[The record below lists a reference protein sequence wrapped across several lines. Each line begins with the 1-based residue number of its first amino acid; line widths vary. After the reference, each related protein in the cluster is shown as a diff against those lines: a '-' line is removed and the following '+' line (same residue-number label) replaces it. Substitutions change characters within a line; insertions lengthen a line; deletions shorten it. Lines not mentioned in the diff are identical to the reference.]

1 MLRDFWN
8 RHVRRTQASAV
19 EHEVLREQMSPSER
33 RFDEESI
40 DDIKSDDLVG
50 NLGELPPDQQSD
62 EYEPLP

>member
-1 MLRDFWN
+1 MG
-8 RHVRRTQASAV
+8 
-19 EHEVLREQMSPSER
+19 PSER